1 MPREPWGAS
10 TQNTLFGA
18 VVMMFSPIYRE
29 HHHHHTVLRRRLG
42 PPKKAG
48 RAVIYAQPHRSS
60 DRHHKQKTG
69 PTNNGGIKFLAGFRE
84 GDQSGIGSY
93 SARASKPRR
102 RKCVA
107 CTVKYRR
114 NTDVS
119 KFEKGKSGN
128 PAGRPKGAQN
138 KTTTALKD
146 AILVA
151 GEQAGGGYDLTTL
164 GYQN

>member
-1 MPREPWGAS
+1 M
-10 TQNTLFGA
+10 
-18 VVMMFSPIYRE
+18 
-29 HHHHHTVLRRRLG
+29 
-42 PPKKAG
+42 
-48 RAVIYAQPHRSS
+48 
-60 DRHHKQKTG
+60 
-69 PTNNGGIKFLAGFRE
+69 
-84 GDQSGIGSY
+84 
-93 SARASKPRR
+93 
-102 RKCVA
+102 
-107 CTVKYRR
+107 
-114 NTDVS
+114 S